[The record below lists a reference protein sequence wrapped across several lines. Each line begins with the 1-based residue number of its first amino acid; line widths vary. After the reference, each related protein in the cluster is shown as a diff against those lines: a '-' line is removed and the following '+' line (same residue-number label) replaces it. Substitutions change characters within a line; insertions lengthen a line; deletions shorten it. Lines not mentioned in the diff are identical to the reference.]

1 MIDYFFTFVTW
12 FEYFVLIFMLSYVLF
27 YSLLAVSSYLAID
40 KFQRLKYDYPKDL
53 MLKSSQVPGIS
64 VVIPAYNEG
73 DVVVDNLKTFLSL
86 QYPKFEVIVVND
98 GSTDDTLVKLIN
110 NFDLKKVDFYYKEKI
125 KTQGV
130 RAHYKSTNPVYNK
143 LLVVDKI
150 NGGSKADASNAGV
163 NSSCYP
169 IFLCTDMDCILKN
182 DTLTKLVLPFMV
194 EKKRVIATGAGLRI
208 SNNCKIKEGTIEEVR
223 FPKKM
228 FPRFQELEY
237 VRSFLFGRMAW
248 SRMNALLL
256 VSGGL
261 GMFDK
266 KVFFEAGGYWDKSF
280 GEDFELI
287 TRMRKLMHDKKEEF
301 AIRYI
306 PESLCW
312 TEVPDTTDLFIT
324 QRSRW
329 ARGLIQTIKIHRNM
343 FLNPKYGITGML
355 AFPYF
360 VFFEFLVPILE
371 LLGVLIIIFSLIFLE
386 LNYDFVLY
394 LFLAVFLFFQ
404 SITLISI
411 LIDEFIF
418 KNYNSL
424 KEILILITM
433 SMIEPII
440 YHPINTFAY
449 LRGYWCFFTR
459 KQPKWGDMKRRGYL
473 VKINSTESEKY
484 I

>member
-1 MIDYFFTFVTW
+1 MIDYFSTFLTW
-12 FEYFVLIFMLSYVLF
+12 FEYFILVFMLSYILF
-27 YSLLAVSSYLAID
+27 FLVLAVSSYLAID
-40 KFQRLKYDYPKDL
+40 KNLRLKYDLPKDL
-53 MLKSSQVPGIS
+53 MLKSNQVLGIS
-64 VVIPAYNEG
+64 VVVPAYNEG
-73 DVVVDNLKTFLSL
+73 DIIVDNLKSFLSL

-98 GSTDDTLVKLIN
+98 GSEDETLDKLIK
-110 NFDLKKVDFYYKEKI
+110 NFDLKKVDFYYDEKV
-125 KTQGV
+125 KTRRVLG
-130 RAHYKSTNPVYNK
+130 HYKSTNPVYDK

-163 NSSCYP
+163 NSSRYP

-194 EKKRVIATGAGLRI
+194 EKKRVIATGAGIRI

-256 VSGGL
+256 VSGAL

-266 KVFFEAGGYWDKSF
+266 KIFFEAGGYWNESF

-287 TRMRKLMHDKKEEF
+287 TRMRKLMHDKKEKF

-306 PESLCW
+306 AESLCW
-312 TEVPDTTDLFIT
+312 TEVPSTTKLFVT

-329 ARGLIQTIKIHRNM
+329 GRGLVQTLKVHRKM
-343 FLNPKYGITGML
+343 FFNPKYATTGILT
-355 AFPYF
+355 FPFF

-371 LLGVLIIIFSLIFLE
+371 LLGVIIILCSLIFLE
-386 LNYDFVLY
+386 VNYDFMLY
-394 LFLAVFLFFQ
+394 LLLAVFLFFQ

-418 KNYNSL
+418 KNYNNL
-424 KEILILITM
+424 KEILILIIM
-433 SMIEPII
+433 SIIEPLI
-440 YHPINTFAY
+440 YHPINTFSY
-449 LRGYWCFFTR
+449 LRGYWLFFTR
-459 KQPKWGDMKRRGYL
+459 KQPKWGDMKRNGSL
-473 VKINSTESEKY
+473 TLDLNS
-484 I
+484 